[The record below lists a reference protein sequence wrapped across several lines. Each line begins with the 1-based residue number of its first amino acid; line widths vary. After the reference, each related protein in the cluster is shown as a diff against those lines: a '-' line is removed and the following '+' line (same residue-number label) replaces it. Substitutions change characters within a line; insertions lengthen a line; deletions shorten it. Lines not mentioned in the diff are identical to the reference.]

1 MSIEKILYAATATAT
16 GGREGRATSS
26 DNVLDVQ
33 LSTPRELGGA
43 GGPGTNPEQLFAAG
57 YAACFGNAV
66 IHATRNKETKISD
79 NDVEVTATVGIGPG
93 ATGGFGLTV
102 TLDVTL
108 AGVDQAKAEEIVAE
122 AHKVCP
128 YSNATRGNVDVTL
141 STHTR

>member
-1 MSIEKILYAATATAT
+1 MSDPLYTAEALSTGGGRDGHVATADKAVDL
-16 GGREGRATSS
+16 EMA
-26 DNVLDVQ
+26 
-33 LSTPRELGGA
+33 PPKELGGS
-43 GGPGTNPEQLFAAG
+43 GEGNNPEQLFAAG